1 MLITH
6 AKIGSASATA
16 FHPAM
21 ADVSVAKL
29 RSTVEQLN
37 YPRHYVANRAA
48 NEQARDWLVEE
59 LRCLG
64 YDVRLQGQY
73 DNVIAESRGKAHGP
87 RVLFGAHYDTVP
99 TTPGADDNNSAI
111 AVCLEVARV
120 LAAKVNGREDAV
132 VPLTIAI
139 FNREED
145 GLLGSTEYVGGLGA
159 EERKQLR
166 EAHIFEMVGYF
177 TTAPGS
183 QGKPKGLPV
192 SLPDQ
197 GNFIGLVS
205 NAKFNRIASKVLR
218 AVGTWGSRTPLVSLK
233 VLFGLE
239 KVFGDLLRSDHT
251 PFWKAGLP
259 ALMWTDTSNFRNPH
273 YHLPSDLPETL
284 DYEAMADVT
293 KMVVGYLVGA
303 AGGSA
308 G

>member
-1 MLITH
+1 
-6 AKIGSASATA
+6 
-16 FHPAM
+16 M
-21 ADVSVAKL
+21 ADVSAAKL
-29 RSTVEQLN
+29 RSTVEELN
-37 YPRHYVANRAA
+37 YPRHYVANRDS

-59 LRCLG
+59 LRSMG

-73 DNVIAESRGKAHGP
+73 DNVIAESRGGAPGL
-87 RVLFGAHYDTVP
+87 RVLLGAHYDTVP

-120 LAAKVNGREDAV
+120 FASLLNGRDGAASGANL
-132 VPLTIAI
+132 PMPPALTIAI

-145 GLLGSTEYVGGLGA
+145 GLLGSTEYVASLEA
-159 EERKQLR
+159 EGRKQLR

-177 TTAPGS
+177 TQTPAS
-183 QGKPKGLPV
+183 QSKPKGLPV

-205 NAKFNRIASKVLR
+205 NSKSNRIASKVLR
-218 AVGTWGSRTPLVSLK
+218 AVETWGGGTPFVSLK

-239 KVFGDLLRSDHT
+239 KIFGDLLRSDHT

-273 YHLPSDLPETL
+273 YHLPSDLPDTL

-293 KMVVGYLVGA
+293 KMVVAYLIGE
-303 AGGSA
+303 GSCFKA
-308 G
+308 